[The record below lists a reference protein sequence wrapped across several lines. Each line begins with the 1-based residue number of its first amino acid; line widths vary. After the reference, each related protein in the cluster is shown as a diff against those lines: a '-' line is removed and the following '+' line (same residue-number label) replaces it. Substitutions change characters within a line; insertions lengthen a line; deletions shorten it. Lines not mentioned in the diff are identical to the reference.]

1 MDNLARF
8 ACRFNDCNYTT
19 SNFNQL
25 LNHCC
30 NKHSLD
36 AGFAYKCDVSSCTNK
51 FTHIQSLR
59 RHHESKNLWF
69 HEGKAENENADLDEN
84 SENENEIPMLLNE
97 SSVNSEENNELDCE
111 IMSFSNSDHK
121 KLVANLFKRNLWDN
135 YRGFLF
141 R

>member
-1 MDNLARF
+1 M
-8 ACRFNDCNYTT
+8 
-19 SNFNQL
+19 
-25 LNHCC
+25 
-30 NKHSLD
+30 K
-36 AGFAYKCDVSSCTNK
+36 
-51 FTHIQSLR
+51 I
-59 RHHESKNLWF
+59 
-69 HEGKAENENADLDEN
+69 ADLDEN
-84 SENENEIPMLLNE
+84 SENENEIPMLLDE